1 MPKEHEIRIYARSDG
16 AEPYTVWER
25 GLADRTVR
33 GRIRARIARLRL
45 GNFGDSKRVGEVFE
59 LRIDV
64 GPGYRVYYGREGDD
78 VVILLCG
85 GDKASQARD
94 IERAEAYWV
103 GVETMA
109 KARDYREHLDQVL
122 RNDEEAVAYLNA
134 ALAEDDP
141 ETFLLALR
149 DVARAREGGLAA
161 LAETARV
168 NREHLYRM
176 LSENGNPELRSLEAL
191 LDALGFRLSVELKTA
206 V

>member
-1 MPKEHEIRIYARSDG
+1 
-16 AEPYTVWER
+16 
-25 GLADRTVR
+25 
-33 GRIRARIARLRL
+33 
-45 GNFGDSKRVGEVFE
+45 
-59 LRIDV
+59 
-64 GPGYRVYYGREGDD
+64 
-78 VVILLCG
+78 
-85 GDKASQARD
+85 
-94 IERAEAYWV
+94 
-103 GVETMA
+103 MA